1 MVWYLRERRGYYPG
15 WYMERQRVTVQEAA
29 RILGVKEPA
38 IRKRVK
44 RGTLQSE
51 RVGERVYV
59 YLDTG
64 ESADRSE
71 DRSAGRDELVKELR
85 SQIEYL
91 REENRRKDHLLAAA
105 LERIPPQLEA
115 PSEPTGSPVTPSGS
129 GRSSETHPALQEATE
144 RLPGWRRVVGG

>member
-1 MVWYLRERRGYYPG
+1 V
-15 WYMERQRVTVQEAA
+15 ERQRVTVQEAA

-51 RVGERVYV
+51 RVGGRVYV

-64 ESADRSE
+64 RSADRSE
-71 DRSAGRDELVKELR
+71 DRSAGRDELVAELR

-115 PSEPTGSPVTPSGS
+115 PSEPREGAESGAEGEERAETPP
-129 GRSSETHPALQEATE
+129 EQEAVAE
-144 RLPGWRRVVGG
+144 RPWWRRVFGG

>member
-1 MVWYLRERRGYYPG
+1 
-15 WYMERQRVTVQEAA
+15 MERQRVTVQEAA

-51 RVGERVYV
+51 RVGGRVYV

-64 ESADRSE
+64 GSADRSE
-71 DRSAGRDELVKELR
+71 DRSAGRDELVEELR
-85 SQIEYL
+85 RQIEYL

-105 LERIPPQLEA
+105 LERIPPAIEA
-115 PSEPTGSPVTPSGS
+115 PSETPSEPRESPETPAEEAGSTVTP
-129 GRSSETHPALQEATE
+129 
-144 RLPGWRRVVGG
+144 LPWWRRWFQSR